1 MTGEKKMF
9 TSYVK
14 SKDSQDSI
22 IFGDG
27 NQGKVKGLGKIAISN
42 EHSISN
48 VFLVESLGYNLL
60 SVSQLC
66 NMGYNCLFTN
76 VDVSVFRRS
85 DGSLAFKGVL
95 DGKLYLVDFAKEEAG
110 LDACLIAK
118 TSMGWLWHRRL
129 AHVGMKNL
137 HKLLKGEHVIGL
149 TNVQFEKDRPCAAC
163 QAGKQVGGAH
173 HSKNVMT
180 TSRPLELLHM
190 DLFGP
195 VAYLSIG
202 GSKYGLVIVDDFSRF
217 TWVFFLQDKSE
228 TQGTL
233 KRFLRRAQ
241 NEFEL
246 KVKKIRSD
254 NGSEFK
260 NLQVEEFLE
269 EEGIKHEFSAPY
281 TPQQNGVVERKN
293 RTLIDM
299 ARTMLGEFKTPEC
312 FWTEA
317 VNTACH
323 AINRVYLHRLLK
335 KTSYELLT
343 GNKPN
348 VSYFRVFGSKC
359 YILVKKGRNSK
370 FAPKA
375 VEGFL
380 LGYDSNTKAYRVFNK
395 SSGLVEVSSDV
406 VFDETNGSPREQ
418 VVDLDDVDEEDVP
431 TAAMRTMAI
440 GDVRPQEHLE
450 QDQPSSSTMVHPPT
464 QDDEQVHQQEAC
476 DQGGAQVDHVME
488 EEAQPAPPTQV
499 RAMIQRDHPVDQ
511 ILGDISKGVTT
522 RSRLVNFCEH
532 YSFVSSIEPFR
543 VEEALLDPDWVLAM
557 QEELNNFK
565 RNEVWTLVPRP
576 KQNVVGTK
584 WVFRNKQDEHG
595 MVTRNKA
602 RLVAKGYAQVAGL
615 DFEETFAPV
624 ARLESIRI
632 LLAYAAHHSFRLYQ
646 MDVKSAFLNGPIK
659 EEVYV
664 EQPPGFEDERYPD
677 HVCKLSKALYGLK
690 QAPRAWYECLRDF
703 LIVNAFKV
711 GKADPTLFTK
721 TCDGDLFVCQIYVDD
736 IIFGSTNQKSCE
748 EFSRVMT
755 QKFEMSMMGELN
767 YFLGFQVKQL
777 KDGTFI
783 SQTKY
788 TQDLLKRFG
797 MKDAKP
803 AKTPM
808 GTDGHTDLNKGG
820 KSVDQKA
827 YRSMIGSLL
836 YLCASRPDIMLSVCM
851 CARFQSDPKECHLV
865 AVKRI
870 LRYLVATPCFGLWY
884 PKGSTFDL
892 VGYSDSDY
900 ARCKVDRKSTS
911 GTCQFLGRSLVSWN
925 SKKQTSVALSTAE
938 AEYVAAGQCCAQLLW
953 MRQTLRDFGYNLSK
967 VPLLCDNESAIRM
980 AENPVEHS
988 RTKHIDIR
996 HHFLRDHQ
1004 QKGDIEVFHVSTE
1017 NQLADIFT
1025 KPLDEKTF
1033 CRLRSELNV
1042 LDSRNL
1048 D

>member
-14 SKDSQDSI
+14 NKDSQDSI

-137 HKLLKGEHVIGL
+137 HKLLKGEHVICL

-343 GNKPN
+343 
-348 VSYFRVFGSKC
+348 
-359 YILVKKGRNSK
+359 
-370 FAPKA
+370 
-375 VEGFL
+375 
-380 LGYDSNTKAYRVFNK
+380 
-395 SSGLVEVSSDV
+395 
-406 VFDETNGSPREQ
+406 
-418 VVDLDDVDEEDVP
+418 DEEDVP
-431 TAAMRTMAI
+431 TAAIRTMAI
-440 GDVRPQEHLE
+440 GEVRPQEQDE
-450 QDQPSSSTMVHPPT
+450 RDQPSSSTMVYPPT
-464 QDDEQVHQQEAC
+464 KDDEQVPQVEAL
-476 DQGGAQVDHVME
+476 DQGGAQDDQVME

-595 MVTRNKA
+595 VVTRNKA

-703 LIVNAFKV
+703 LIANAFKV

-900 ARCKVDRKSTS
+900 AGCKVDRKSTS